1 MGEIVY
7 PELIII
13 LFLLLALLRPF
24 VKGLWAMDGLVWLPV
39 LSLLLAAGLF
49 PAYGFRPECIPLLIY
64 TLIVN
69 IATIPQ
75 VRESAGPDTK
85 EKRYEPKRALSAAG
99 IIVLCAVTVPVFIF
113 SPKIPQGLLS
123 EGVQTRIIHNES
135 AHHTYFLRIYS
146 PLTENGRP
154 GPLVFLAPPE
164 AGSVH
169 TVDRICAGLRDQGFM
184 VIAYSRRG
192 LDFPAARE
200 GRKYYPSPARI
211 NAMWQAFRNG
221 TESNK
226 ANTRG
231 KFLESERQ
239 KDIEFLLPLVCRNR
253 DEKDAALIPGLR
265 SRGAGLPVFI
275 AAYGAA
281 GSAAVYLFEQPGFAA
296 RYANVQGIASIESR
310 FWSSYQAAAPRD
322 MKAQWLPQPAIP
334 VLYMVSD
341 RAVASPQTVRT
352 SSRKARPNHYRAI
365 LDTFKNTAT
374 PAALAAF
381 AGAGPFA
388 YCDYPLTHPVYP
400 FLFPGQMKNAAKSN
414 APIDDTAGYIGNFF
428 IMLLTQP
435 DLLEELPTQPDD
447 SPAYNPL
454 IMPERRPV
462 FSNTL
467 LERHDLPAF

>member
-13 LFLLLALLRPF
+13 LFLLLSLLRPF
-24 VKGLWAMDGLVWLPV
+24 VKGLWAMDGLLWLPV
-39 LSLLLAAGLF
+39 LSLLLAVGLF

-69 IATIPQ
+69 IVNIPQ
-75 VRESAGPDTK
+75 VRENTGADAG
-85 EKRYEPKRALSAAG
+85 EKQYEPRRALSAVG
-99 IIVLCAVTVPVFIF
+99 IVVLCVVTVPLFIF

-123 EGVQTRIIHNES
+123 EGVQTRIIRNES
-135 AHHTYFLRIYS
+135 AHHNYFLRIYS
-146 PLTENGRP
+146 PLTEEGRP
-154 GPLVFLAPPE
+154 RPLVFLAPPE

-169 TVDRICAGLRDQGFM
+169 TVDRICAGLRDQGFI
-184 VIAYSRRG
+184 VVSFSRRG
-192 LDFPAARE
+192 LDFPAAHE
-200 GRKYYPSPARI
+200 GKKYYVSPVRI

-221 TESNK
+221 TEANK
-226 ANTRG
+226 AGSRG

-239 KDIEFLLPLVCRNR
+239 KDIEFLLPLVCWNQ
-253 DEKDAALIPGLR
+253 DEKGAALIPGLR
-265 SRGAGLPVFI
+265 SSGAGLPVFI

-296 RYANVQGIASIESR
+296 RYANVKGIAAIESR

-322 MKAQWLPQPAIP
+322 MRAQWLPQPAIP
-334 VLYMVSD
+334 VLYLVSD
-341 RAVASPQTVRT
+341 RALAPSQTNGK
-352 SSRKARPNHYRAI
+352 SSRKTRPNHYRAV
-365 LDTFKNTAT
+365 LDTFRNIAE

-400 FLFPGQMKNAAKSN
+400 FLFPGRMKNAAKSR
-414 APIDDTAGYIGNFF
+414 APVDDAAGFIGNFF
-428 IMLLTQP
+428 LMLLTQP
-435 DLLEELPTQPDD
+435 DLLKELSAQPDD
-447 SPAYNPL
+447 SSAYNPL

-462 FSNTL
+462 FSNML
-467 LERHDLPAF
+467 LERRGLPVF